1 MSAHNTCRKYYLLF
15 ILNIPNLIL
24 HYYIITLFEGT
35 LGTINFTVCFIAAVQ
50 FVLHFTYYTLYLI
63 SMRNTRMPA
72 LPVRLYIFILI

>member
-1 MSAHNTCRKYYLLF
+1 MSAHNTCREYYLLF

-50 FVLHFTYYTLYLI
+50 FVLHFTYTLYLI

-72 LPVRLYIFILI
+72 LCAFLY